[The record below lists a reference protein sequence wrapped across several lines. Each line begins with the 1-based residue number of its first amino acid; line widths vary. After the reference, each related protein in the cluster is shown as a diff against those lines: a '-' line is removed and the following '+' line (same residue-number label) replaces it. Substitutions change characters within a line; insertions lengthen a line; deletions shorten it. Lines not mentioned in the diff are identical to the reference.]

1 MPQAAQISCLGT
13 NPAPTTAGKANP
25 APVRVTRTAPQ
36 AERCD
41 APSAAGSDPR
51 MGWRDVALGGSRDG
65 RPERV
70 GHGTPVQGHGTPPG
84 REPPKRGR
92 SLDRPRPNDPRRRWG
107 VRVRPR
113 VVPGT
118 SQDAPGTS
126 QAVPARPRAS
136 QQVPASSRTVPASP
150 SASQQ
155 VPAGLPVGP
164 GRSPGRPRR
173 VPVGQTWM
181 TGMLPVSSGAGPE
194 FAVPAARAAS
204 RTAAATVLATSGWNT
219 LGMM

>member
-150 SASQQ
+150 SASRPVQ
-155 VPAGLPVGP
+155 VGP
-164 GRSPGRPRR
+164 GRSPGRSRR